1 MTAFTIADV
10 LVGLSLIAAIWF
22 GWRYCWQ
29 PPSIAKSIIKT
40 ASVAGLAIAGVALAA
55 PPLLIAALALGA
67 MGDFFLSRSGDRA
80 FLAGLSA
87 FALAHL
93 AYIALLLQVGA
104 SVSADLPSLI
114 VVILGGVMAVLLFRT
129 TGKLRW
135 PVVGYVAIIAA
146 MGLLAVGLPAGYAF
160 ALLAALLFMLSDT
173 VLGFEY
179 FILPRQ
185 SRLRVAT
192 PFVIWVTYWVAQ
204 ALFLVA
210 LAPYSLP

>member
-1 MTAFTIADV
+1 MTQFTIADA

-22 GWRYCWQ
+22 GCRYCWQ

-40 ASVAGLAIAGVALAA
+40 ASVAGLAIAGVVLAA
-55 PPLLIAALALGA
+55 PPLLVAALALGA

-104 SVSADLPSLI
+104 SVSADLPGLI
-114 VVILGGVMAVLLFRT
+114 VVLLGSVMAALLFRT

-135 PVVGYVAIIAA
+135 PVVGYVAIIAT
-146 MGLLAVGLPAGYAF
+146 MGLLAVGLPAGHAL

-185 SRLRVAT
+185 SRLRAAT
-192 PFVIWVTYWVAQ
+192 PFVIWATYWSAQ
-204 ALFLVA
+204 ALFLAA

>member
-1 MTAFTIADV
+1 MTEFTIADV

-93 AYIALLLQVGA
+93 AYIALLLHVGA

-129 TGKLRW
+129 TGELRW
-135 PVVGYVAIIAA
+135 PVVGYVATIAT
-146 MGLLAVGLPAGYAF
+146 MGLLAVGLPAGYAL